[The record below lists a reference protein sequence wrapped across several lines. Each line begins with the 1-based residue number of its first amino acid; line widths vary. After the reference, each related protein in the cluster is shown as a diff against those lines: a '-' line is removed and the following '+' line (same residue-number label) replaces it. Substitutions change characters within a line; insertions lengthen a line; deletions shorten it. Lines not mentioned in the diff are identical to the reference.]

1 MPQALNKNRY
11 DDVEQI
17 VAALRSDPRSLEV
30 VKALLKSRKARET
43 SSLRPPVSLSV
54 VQASDDVDEMWDNVP
69 V

>member
-17 VAALRSDPRSLEV
+17 VAALRSDPRSLED
-30 VKALLKSRKARET
+30 VKALLKSRKALGAST
-43 SSLRPPVSLSV
+43 LRPPVSLSV